1 LKQFHLILGYP
12 RWGLLE
18 TDAEI
23 ERIRQKK
30 ISDLVQRKGEVTR
43 RQELGGDGKPVVLT
57 DDTFESVKKY
67 PFMLVDFWAAW
78 CGPCRLI
85 SPIVEELAHEYQ
97 GSVWVGKLNV
107 DENPVTADRFHVQSI
122 PTLIM
127 FKDGVPLDRIV
138 GALPKHLI
146 ESRLKAHLQSS

>member
-1 LKQFHLILGYP
+1 MA
-12 RWGLLE
+12 

-30 ISDLVQRKGEVTR
+30 MSELIQKRNEVAM
-43 RQELGGDGKPVVLT
+43 RQELGGDGNPVVLT
-57 DDTFESVKKY
+57 DNTFETVKKY

-78 CGPCRLI
+78 CGPCRVI

-107 DENPVTADRFHVQSI
+107 DENPVTADRFQVQSI

-127 FKDGVPLDRIV
+127 FKDGVPVDRIV

>member
-1 LKQFHLILGYP
+1 M
-12 RWGLLE
+12 
-18 TDAEI
+18 
-23 ERIRQKK
+23 
-30 ISDLVQRKGEVTR
+30 
-43 RQELGGDGKPVVLT
+43 GGDGKPVVLT
-57 DDTFESVKKY
+57 DETFENVKKY

-85 SPIVEELAHEYQ
+85 SPVVEELAHEYQ

>member
-1 LKQFHLILGYP
+1 MSSLA
-12 RWGLLE
+12 

-23 ERIRQKK
+23 ERIRQKNMSELIQK
-30 ISDLVQRKGEVTR
+30 RNEVAM

-57 DDTFESVKKY
+57 DDTFETVKKY

-78 CGPCRLI
+78 CGPCRVI

-107 DENPVTADRFHVQSI
+107 DENPVTADRFQVQSI

-127 FKDGVPLDRIV
+127 FKDGVPVDRIV

-146 ESRLKAHLQSS
+146 DSRLKAHLQSS